1 MIESYDYV
9 IIGAGAG
16 CVLAHRLSEASAS
29 VLLIEAGPDTPPGS
43 VPADIDDLYPRSYYN
58 GRYMWP
64 GLHARQNVRT
74 TGKPGPFPQARVMG
88 GGSSLMGMVALRGAP
103 DDYTSWGLA
112 EWSWPQVLPYFC
124 RLETD
129 RDFGGDV
136 HGSTGP
142 VTIRRHPQADW
153 PPFCQAVGDAAASR
167 GWGHVDDLNGH
178 FVDGYGALPMS
189 STLSGRVPAAGAYLD
204 RSVRARSN
212 LTIMCGTTVERLEF
226 NGTRCIGV
234 TCRATG
240 ATSTYR
246 AHRTIVP
253 GPSTHRRC

>member
-1 MIESYDYV
+1 
-9 IIGAGAG
+9 
-16 CVLAHRLSEASAS
+16 
-29 VLLIEAGPDTPPGS
+29 
-43 VPADIDDLYPRSYYN
+43 
-58 GRYMWP
+58 
-64 GLHARQNVRT
+64 
-74 TGKPGPFPQARVMG
+74 
-88 GGSSLMGMVALRGAP
+88 MGMVALRGAP

-189 STLSGRVPAAGAYLD
+189 STLSGRVRRPGLTSTGPYGPVKPHHH
-204 RSVRARSN
+204 VRHD
-212 LTIMCGTTVERLEF
+212 CGTARVQRA
-226 NGTRCIGV
+226 RCIGV